1 MHFRPCAN
9 IILLAVVPKT
19 ITRAKQNSKLFCNS
33 PGSLWGYD
41 QDPLTWGVL
50 LHWANEQQLYQ
61 VDFSYVNSLALF
73 LPSVFFFFKQSFIDT
88 CSVSWPLKCL
98 PLQNDTHTKGFL
110 LERLFPPQPP
120 ATKFIMINQYFIC
133 KYSFTCKEFGHVRIN
148 NPFNWISDPKNPFRN
163 FNIALAHGK
172 LSNRNG
178 CLTHSTKIQLC
189 KLSK

>member
-1 MHFRPCAN
+1 MRLWSGPLDLRGPFTLSEWTTA
-9 IILLAVVPKT
+9 LAG
-19 ITRAKQNSKLFCNS
+19 RLQLCKQS
-33 PGSLWGYD
+33 G
-41 QDPLTWGVL
+41 PLSS
-50 LHWANEQQLYQ
+50 QC
-61 VDFSYVNSLALF
+61 
-73 LPSVFFFFKQSFIDT
+73 FFFFKQSFIDT

-148 NPFNWISDPKNPFRN
+148 NPFNWISNPKNPFHN

-172 LSNRNG
+172 
-178 CLTHSTKIQLC
+178 
-189 KLSK
+189 